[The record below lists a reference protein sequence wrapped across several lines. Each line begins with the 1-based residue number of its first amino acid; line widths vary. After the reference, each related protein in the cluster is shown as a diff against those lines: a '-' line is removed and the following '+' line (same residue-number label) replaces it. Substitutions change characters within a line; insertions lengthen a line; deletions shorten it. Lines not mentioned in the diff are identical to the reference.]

1 MTERSENPLPPTPQQ
16 PELWILAR
24 LAHGVLRAER
34 GLWSWIAGSQPLF
47 AASWVCK
54 PRGLGSLSGEGHREL
69 GDRLI
74 EARGLAAGDAVD
86 INLSSRN
93 GQVNASPV
101 LGLMT

>member
-1 MTERSENPLPPTPQQ
+1 MDSGAGLLGPNLFLPQ
-16 PELWILAR
+16 EGCAN
-24 LAHGVLRAER
+24 
-34 GLWSWIAGSQPLF
+34 
-47 AASWVCK
+47 
-54 PRGLGSLSGEGHREL
+54 PRGLGSFLGEGHREL

-74 EARGLAAGDAVD
+74 EARGLAAGDALD